1 MFTAKFAKKTM
12 NLNEVKLRGNAYS
25 YKEFIQ
31 LVKNLFNQNRVTGAE
46 QSEAK
51 LEATKINI
59 QRFDRIYKNTVLSEE
74 LTQTIKSIKNPQVWY
89 LIVEGW
95 CGDCAQIVP
104 VVAKISEANPYIEL
118 KLVIRDENPEFMD
131 SYLTNG
137 GKSVPKLVC
146 YDKQT
151 GNEVAQ
157 WGPRPQKIQ
166 EKVKALKTSNPEIS
180 HDEFVLNVHTW
191 YAQDKT
197 QSIQNDFI
205 LLFS

>member
-1 MFTAKFAKKTM
+1 M
-12 NLNEVKLRGNAYS
+12 NLNDVKIRGNAYS
-25 YKEFIQ
+25 YNEFIQ
-31 LVKNLFNQNRVTGAE
+31 QVKKLFNQKQVTGSE

-59 QRFDRIYKNTVLSEE
+59 QRFDRLYKTTVLSEV
-74 LTQTIKSIKNPQVWY
+74 LTLTIKSIKAPQMWY

-104 VVAKISEANPYIEL
+104 VVAKISEVNPFIEL
-118 KLVIRDENPEFMD
+118 KMVIRDENPEFMD

-157 WGPRPQKIQ
+157 WGLRPQKIQ

-197 QSIQNDFI
+197 QSIQSDFI
-205 LLFS
+205 NLFS